1 MAGAVG
7 CALPGSRPD
16 IAGRVES
23 YWSDAG
29 DTIAAYSVRSGFDL
43 LLQALDLEDGDEVL
57 FSALN
62 VKGMIKIARRHGLT
76 PVPLD
81 LDIAH
86 FAPSAETLEAAITTR
101 SKVLVVAHLFG
112 CLIELDP
119 LFELARRH
127 GLTIVEDCA
136 QTFNGRQFT
145 GHPEA
150 DVSMFSFGPL
160 KTATALGGALIK
172 VRDRSVLKRMRDVQA
187 GYPVQKNRKHFK
199 RVVQFAGLKFVSTRP
214 VLALVSRMFTAAG
227 KSYDDAFVDRARNV
241 APLGGFKNLRHQPSI
256 GMLRLMERRM
266 SRFAEGS
273 LAQRADKGRILSAKI
288 GDAVVMP
295 GQANTA
301 HNYWVFPLLV
311 DDPQAYIA
319 GLRRAG
325 FDSSDLPRSQAVAAP
340 DGREELEPSVAAQA
354 LSDLIIVPCYP
365 GMPDHELARQAD
377 TIARLAHEIGTE
389 RTKAYARSGGEA
401 PEEVA
406 SGD

>member
-7 CALPGSRPD
+7 CLLPGSRED
-16 IAGRVES
+16 AARRVET
-23 YWSDAG
+23 YWSDRG
-29 DTIAAYSVRSGFDL
+29 DTMAAYSVRSGFDL
-43 LLQALDLEDGDEVL
+43 LLQALDLDEGDEVL

-62 VKGMIKIARRHGLT
+62 VKGMIKIARRHGFT

-81 LDIAH
+81 LDVAH
-86 FAPSAETLEAAITTR
+86 FAPSVERLEAAITPR

-119 LFELARRH
+119 LFDLARRH
-127 GLTIVEDCA
+127 GLVIVEDCA
-136 QTFNGRQFT
+136 QAFDGHRFA
-145 GHPEA
+145 GHPKA

-172 VRDRSVLKRMRDVQA
+172 VHNGDVLQRMRDIQA
-187 GYPVQKNRKHFK
+187 AYPVQKNRKHLK
-199 RVVQFAGLKFVSTRP
+199 RVAQFAGLKLVSTRP
-214 VLALVSRMFTAAG
+214 VLGLTSRLFSAFG

-241 APLGGFKNLRHQPSI
+241 APLGGFKNLRHQPSL
-256 GMLRLMERRM
+256 GMLRLMHRRI
-266 SRFAEGS
+266 SRFAEGG
-273 LAQRADKGRILSAKI
+273 LEPRAGKGRLLRDMI

-295 GQANTA
+295 GQANKE

-319 GLRRAG
+319 GLRRQG

-340 DGREELEPSVAAQA
+340 EGRENLAPNMAAQA

-365 GMPDHELARQAD
+365 DMPDEELARQAE
-377 TIARLAHEIGTE
+377 TIKRLAREHGAE
-389 RTKAYARSGGEA
+389 RTKSYAEYPATQTGQ
-401 PEEVA
+401 
-406 SGD
+406 